1 MAENNFKEG
10 DIVIS
15 KNGTKPAIVTSTY
28 WGKVYARYLHNANSC
43 SFDSCNI
50 QQYYGDTTTMTEQKQ
65 LYSFTKEDG
74 TIGYG
79 THIGTNSAN
88 QYLIEEKGTGVIHVF
103 AKTDLEE
110 VLPYTFSVKMGNN
123 VTHFLGEEG
132 KVKKGDVLLYT
143 GNSSQTF
150 AVVNEVNT
158 KNKTA
163 AHKFVGCKL
172 ATEAL

>member
-1 MAENNFKEG
+1 MAEHNFKRGE
-10 DIVIS
+10 IVIS
-15 KNGTKPAIVTSTY
+15 KNGTKPAIVTHTY
-28 WGKVYARYLHNANSC
+28 WSRVSAKYLHNNNYC
-43 SFDSCNI
+43 TFDAGNI
-50 QQYYGDTTTMTEQKQ
+50 QHYYGDETTMTEQEQ

-79 THIGTNSAN
+79 THIGTNSSN
-88 QYLIEEKGTGVIHVF
+88 KYLIEEKGTGEIHVF
-103 AKTDLEE
+103 EKTDLEE

-163 AHKFVGCKL
+163 KHKFVGCKL
-172 ATEAL
+172 VTESL